1 MTSDNLLCHV
11 FDRSI
16 QITNCG
22 AITWIH
28 NVAKIFKMYMFNID
42 TLYSKTLLKSTMMAV
57 SNIRWKSS
65 VSDSLNHPGLRL
77 YKSFKNSVYFEPYL
91 FIKNFKVRQA
101 IAKLRLSCHML
112 EIENGRQNNVK
123 LETRLCTYCKMNV
136 IESEINSF
144 IYCTYYE
151 KESNRF
157 YSKLILNTD
166 NMASAKLFLHLLLS
180 RDLQHLSLL
189 GKYIQ
194 TCFKNRSDSL

>member
-1 MTSDNLLCHV
+1 MIMLCHV

-28 NVAKIFKMYMFNID
+28 NVVKIFKMYMCNVD

-91 FIKNFKVRQA
+91 FIKNVKVRQA

-112 EIENGRQNNVK
+112 EIEKGRHKNVK
-123 LETRLCTYCKMNV
+123 LEKRLCTYCKMNV
-136 IESEINSF
+136 IESEIHFLIDCS
-144 IYCTYYE
+144 YYE
-151 KESNRF
+151 NERNRF
-157 YSKLILNTD
+157 YSKLNINID
-166 NMASAKLFLHLLLS
+166 NMSSDEIFLHLLLS

-194 TCFKNRSDSL
+194 TCFKKRCDSL